1 MPDSVT
7 LNHVAREA
15 GVSPSTVSR
24 VINGTARVRPDKE
37 RAVYEAIRRLGY
49 RPNLIA
55 QGLARGKSMSVGVI
69 TQDVASPY
77 YGEVIKGIEQG
88 LGGSPYYAIFVSG
101 HWRPD
106 AERDAFK
113 VLSGRKID
121 ALIVMGG
128 LLPDAQLLEMATRL
142 PMVVI
147 GRVVLG
153 LEENCLHADQVQGAY
168 EATRHLIE
176 LGHRRIAHIAGPL
189 YQQDARDRLEG
200 YRQALSDAGLS
211 FDPRLVIEGDY
222 HEPSGLM
229 AVEALLSRGVLFTA
243 IFSSN
248 DQMAYGARLAL
259 YRRGIQVPGEISLV
273 GFDDLPSSS
282 YTTPPLT
289 TVAQPAL
296 EFGREAARAILAKLE
311 GRAYTLPPLANKLI
325 IRESTALLR
334 QGAR

>member
-7 LNHVAREA
+7 LSHVAREA

-24 VINGTARVRPDKE
+24 VINGTARVAPEKE

-49 RPNLIA
+49 RPNLFA
-55 QGLARGKSMSVGVI
+55 QGLARGKSMSVGVM

-88 LGGSPYYAIFVSG
+88 LDGSPYYPIFASG
-101 HWRPD
+101 HWRPE
-106 AERDAFK
+106 AEREAFK

-128 LLPDAQLLEMATRL
+128 LLPDAELLEMAAHL

-147 GRVVLG
+147 GRTVPG
-153 LEENCLHADQVQGAY
+153 LEKDCLHADQVQGAY

-200 YRQALSDAGLS
+200 YRKALAEANLN
-211 FDPRLVIEGDY
+211 FDPRLVVEGDY

-229 AVEALLSRGVLFTA
+229 AVEALLSRGALFTA

-273 GFDDLPSSS
+273 GFDDLPISS

-289 TVAQPAL
+289 TVAQPTL

-311 GRAYTLPPLANKLI
+311 GRPYSLPALANKLI

>member
-7 LNHVAREA
+7 LSHVAREA

-24 VINGTARVRPDKE
+24 VINGTARVTPEKE

-88 LGGSPYYAIFVSG
+88 FNGSPYYPIFASG

-106 AERDAFK
+106 AEREAFK

-121 ALIVMGG
+121 ALIAMGG
-128 LLPDAQLLEMATRL
+128 LLPDAELLEMAARL

-147 GRVVLG
+147 GRVVPG
-153 LEENCLHADQVQGAY
+153 LEGNCLHTDQVQGAY
-168 EATRHLIE
+168 EATRHLID

-200 YRQALSDAGLS
+200 YRRALSDAGLN

-229 AVEALLSRGVLFTA
+229 AVEALLSRGALFTA

-289 TVAQPAL
+289 TVAQPTL

-311 GRAYTLPPLANKLI
+311 GRPYALPPLANRLI

-334 QGAR
+334 QGVR

>member
-1 MPDSVT
+1 VPDSVT
-7 LNHVAREA
+7 LSHVAREA

-24 VINGTARVRPDKE
+24 VINGTARVAPEKE

-49 RPNLIA
+49 QPNLIA
-55 QGLARGKSMSVGVI
+55 QGLAKGKSMSVGVI

-77 YGEVIKGIEQG
+77 YGEVIKGVEEG
-88 LGGSPYYAIFVSG
+88 LSGSPYYPVFASG

-106 AERDAFK
+106 AEREAFK
-113 VLSGRKID
+113 VLNGRKID
-121 ALIVMGG
+121 GLIVMGG
-128 LLPDAQLLEMATRL
+128 LLPDAELRALAGGL
-142 PMVVI
+142 PT
-147 GRVVLG
+147 VVLG
-153 LEENCLHADQVQGAY
+153 RTVPGLEPDCLTVDHVQGAY
-168 EATRHLIE
+168 EATRHLID

-200 YRQALSDAGLS
+200 YRRALAEANLN
-211 FDPRLVIEGDY
+211 FDPRLVVEGDY

-229 AVEALLSRGVLFTA
+229 AVEALLARGALFTA

-259 YRRGIQVPGEISLV
+259 YRRGIQVPGEVSLV

-289 TVAQPAL
+289 TVAQPSL
-296 EFGREAARAILAKLE
+296 EFGREAARAILRKLE
-311 GRAYTLPPLANKLI
+311 GRPYAFAPLANRLVV
-325 IRESTALLR
+325 RESTALLR
-334 QGAR
+334 QGVR